1 MLLKNV
7 RLSFPSL
14 FVATSFNA
22 DQAKKFGATFILD
35 KGSPEHKKMLAEI
48 ERVAAERWGAK
59 AMGTLQQLSAQ
70 NKVCL
75 RDGVE
80 KANMDGFGEGV
91 VFFNASSQKRPGVYD
106 RDQTPLTAEDGRPYA
121 GCRVNA
127 MVEVWCQ
134 DNQFGKR
141 VNAELRGV
149 QFSEDDEPFG
159 GGGAPASADE
169 FPKLEE
175 REPGSDDDIPWTQ
188 GEEKATAGGWMD

>member
-14 FVATSFNA
+14 FVATSFSA
-22 DQAKKFGATFILD
+22 DQAKKFGATFIIE
-35 KGSPEHKKMLAEI
+35 KETAEHKKMLAEI
-48 ERVAAERWGAK
+48 ERVATEKWGPK
-59 AMGTLQQLSAQ
+59 AMGTLQELSAN
-70 NKVCL
+70 NKVAL
-75 RDGVE
+75 RDGAA
-80 KANMDGFGEGV
+80 KASMDGFGGDV

-127 MVEVWCQ
+127 MVEVWAQ

-141 VNAELRGV
+141 INVELRGV
-149 QFSEDDEPFG
+149 QFAADDEPFG

-175 REPGSDDDIPWTQ
+175 SDSDIPFTVDK
-188 GEEKATAGGWMD
+188 EPEAATGTWMD

>member
-22 DQAKKFGATFILD
+22 DQPKKFGATFIIEKD
-35 KGSPEHKKMLAEI
+35 SPEHKAMLAEI
-48 ERVAAERWGAK
+48 ERVATERWGAK

-75 RDGVE
+75 RDGRE

-91 VFFNASSQKRPGVYD
+91 VFFNASTQKRPGVYD
-106 RDQTPLTAEDGRPYA
+106 RDQTPLTSDDGRPYA

-149 QFSEDDEPFG
+149 QFAADDEPFG

-188 GEEKATAGGWMD
+188 GEAKATAGGWMD